1 MSDHALGPRRDD
13 RDLRVVV
20 IGNRDFTRQVLG
32 AVVERHDVVGIIGPD
47 TTTPAGPPGYDSFH
61 DLASRHDIPI
71 LATGQLSEPETLERL
86 ESVDPDICLCAGWTD
101 IIPSDV
107 LDVPNET
114 FLGIHASTLPRN
126 RGGAPVNWAIIRG
139 ETVVGISIFEFVAEV
154 DDGDVFAQTTVPIEP
169 RDDVQTV
176 YQRITMA
183 ARELA
188 TETLASIAS
197 GEAEP
202 TPQDRSKATYLPRR
216 KPEDGIVDWTRPA
229 SAIVDWVR
237 ALTDPY
243 PGAFT
248 FYSGQR
254 VTVWSAERATARS
267 EAAPGTITA
276 VEDGAGV
283 VVAAGDGAVRLEEI
297 QFADEPRGWADD
309 IAASAGLGSGDIIG
323 QPSDYPDWTYTG
335 IRDADGGFEYET
347 NVRTG
352 DTAELHAVAWS
363 HKTQIPLQ
371 VTAKLNGTTV
381 VDRTVSLYGSVTIPV
396 VVKPESGANTLQ
408 ISFDIPDQT
417 DTRYMKIYASDPP
430 MTDC

>member
-1 MSDHALGPRRDD
+1 MSEHASDPHRDD
-13 RDLRVVV
+13 SDLRVVV
-20 IGNRDFTRQVLG
+20 IGNRDFTRQVLA
-32 AVVERHDVVGIIGPD
+32 AVVERHDVVGIVGPD

-61 DLASRHDIPI
+61 NLASRHDIPV

-86 ESVDPDICLCAGWTD
+86 ESVDPDVCLCAGWTE
-101 IIPSDV
+101 IIFQDV
-107 LDVPNET
+107 LNVPNET
-114 FLGIHASTLPRN
+114 FLGIHASTLPQN
-126 RGGAPVNWAIIRG
+126 RGGAPVNWAIIHDKS
-139 ETVVGISIFEFVAEV
+139 EVGLSLFEFVPEV

-169 RDDVQTV
+169 RDNIRTV
-176 YQRITMA
+176 YQRVTVA

-188 TETLASIAS
+188 TETLAEIAT

-202 TPQDRSKATYLPRR
+202 TPQDRSKATYLPQR
-216 KPEDGIVDWTRPA
+216 KPEDGIVDWARPA
-229 SAIVDWVR
+229 SAIVNWVR

-283 VVAAGDGAVRLEEI
+283 VVAAGDGAVRLEQI

-309 IAASAGLGSGDIIG
+309 IAASAGLVPGNTIG

-352 DTAELHAVAWS
+352 DTAELQAVAWS
-363 HKTQIPLQ
+363 HTTEVPLQ

-381 VDRTVSLYGSVTIPV
+381 LDRMVSLDGSVTVPIV
-396 VVKPESGANTLQ
+396 ADPENGVNTLQ
-408 ISFDIPDQT
+408 VSFETPDRT
-417 DTRYMKIYASDPP
+417 DTRYLKIYASESS
-430 MTDC
+430 TDG